1 MAMMKSV
8 AVHLCFVERMPW
20 EKLCYGAE
28 GKVLG
33 VPEAV
38 KIPERLLVKVKAV
51 RSAMLKRMGAD
62 ADSMAITEIQKLE
75 KTSRCLS
82 LCG

>member
-8 AVHLCFVERMPW
+8 AVNLCFVERMPW

-28 GKVLG
+28 GKVTG

-38 KIPERLLVKVKAV
+38 KIPESLLVKVKAA
-51 RSAMLKRMGAD
+51 RCAMLKLLGPD
-62 ADSMAITEIQKLE
+62 ADSLSITDMQKLE

>member
-8 AVHLCFVERMPW
+8 AVSLCLDERMPW

-28 GKVLG
+28 GRVLG

-38 KIPERLLVKVKAV
+38 KIPDSLLAKVKAV
-51 RSAMLKRMGAD
+51 RKAMLKLMGPD
-62 ADSMAITEIQKLE
+62 AESLTITEMQKLE
-75 KTSRCLS
+75 KNITMP
-82 LCG
+82 

>member
-8 AVHLCFVERMPW
+8 AVNLCFVERMPW

-28 GKVLG
+28 GKVSG

-38 KIPERLLVKVKAV
+38 EIPDSLLVKVKAV
-51 RSAMLKRMGAD
+51 RSAMLKLLGPD
-62 ADSMAITEIQKLE
+62 ADSLSITDMQKLE
-75 KTSRCLS
+75 KNITMP
-82 LCG
+82 